1 MKAPRLNFKLSPFK
15 FLSNSSYCR
24 LVAIDHGPRACID
37 HGPRAWGLS
46 PQVRVRLGVTI
57 VAEQSALTQQR
68 SRVPSHEWLALH
80 SDLSPGH
87 QAATAAARLSEAGR
101 RRRTQAVRLTRS
113 LSFLRRLAR
122 EGHVSRSPGPPAAQ
136 PGQMPTRAN
145 VNASGRLSK
154 TCDIF
159 FFRVINIDNLM

>member
-1 MKAPRLNFKLSPFK
+1 MKAPRLNLSPFK

-101 RRRTQAVRLTRS
+101 RRRTHCDSGYPSDSEPELPQARPGGSRESESRATGRA
-113 LSFLRRLAR
+113 AR
-122 EGHVSRSPGPPAAQ
+122 PDAH
-136 PGQMPTRAN
+136 PGQRECQWQAQQ
-145 VNASGRLSK
+145 
-154 TCDIF
+154 
-159 FFRVINIDNLM
+159 NL